1 MKEEVGLRATNVN
14 FFTDFMNIK
23 TEIIDYLI
31 GLLLGDCLSLKF
43 LIL

>member
-1 MKEEVGLRATNVN
+1 MKKEVGLRATKVN

-23 TEIIDYLI
+23 TEII